1 MDYSGTKKLNEAQA
15 AYYNALAAKA
25 EQDGASRG
33 RDGAPQF
40 SLNPVDTGPDVV
52 YGPPEFVRPQV
63 EVSKAPGV
71 VAGTYPAF
79 KDVMDSKGRVHRVP
93 NPDLFDDPSNPGA
106 IEFFRSVSKWNTTDR
121 IEDIVNWVKSWSS
134 PLRS

>member
-1 MDYSGTKKLNEAQA
+1 M
-15 AYYNALAAKA
+15 
-25 EQDGASRG
+25 
-33 RDGAPQF
+33 
-40 SLNPVDTGPDVV
+40 

-134 PLRS
+134 PSDGEVRQLERQLAAIKANPQMARESEQFMRDMYRRLRKKYQEYRRKFWVITGR